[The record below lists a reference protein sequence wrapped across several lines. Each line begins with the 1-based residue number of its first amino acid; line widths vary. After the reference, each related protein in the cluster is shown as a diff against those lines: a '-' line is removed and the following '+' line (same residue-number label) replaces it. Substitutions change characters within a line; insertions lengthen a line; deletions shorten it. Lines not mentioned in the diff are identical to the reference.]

1 MRQLSKENII
11 DLLTGCTVLGTGGG
25 GDLARGIALMEDDF
39 AKKRPLNL
47 MTVDEIPDE
56 ALIGTPYG
64 CGAPKTGEA
73 KESDRFQTLPHLKDS
88 AATYAFKR
96 MEEYMGKKFTAV
108 STTELGGENTAEALH
123 IACMLGLPVMDAD
136 PAGRA
141 VPELQHS
148 TYFIKG
154 LPICPAAVATNFG
167 ESMILEKAC
176 DDFRA
181 EEIIRSI
188 AVVSDNEVGVVDHP
202 LSGKV
207 YRDSVIAGA
216 ITTAEKIGK
225 IVREKCREG
234 GRIVAETIAKE
245 NSGRYLFRG
254 RLTDAPWEMSG
265 GFNKGKIIIEGI
277 CDFSGKK
284 YEIAFKNET
293 MVSYIDGKAD
303 VMIPDLICMI
313 DGNGKPF
320 TIPNF
325 KDGME
330 INVFALPAH
339 EYWRSEKGISIF
351 GPRAMG
357 YDLDYRP
364 FEK

>member
-1 MRQLSKENII
+1 MRQLGEKEII
-11 DLLTGCTVLGTGGG
+11 DLLTGCTVMGTGGG
-25 GDLARGIALMEDDF
+25 GDLVRGIALMEEDF
-39 AKKRPLNL
+39 AANRPLNL
-47 MTVDEIPDE
+47 MSLDEVPDD

-64 CGAPKTGEA
+64 CGAPKTDEM
-73 KESDRFQTLPHLKDS
+73 EENDRFQNLPHLEES
-88 AATYAFKR
+88 AATYAFRR
-96 MEEYMGKKFTAV
+96 MEEYMGTKFTAV

-123 IACMLGLPVMDAD
+123 IACMLGIPVMDAD

-148 TYFIKG
+148 TYFIKD

-167 ESMILEKAC
+167 ESMILESAC

-202 LSGKV
+202 MSGRT
-207 YRDSVIAGA
+207 YRDSVIPGA
-216 ITTAEKIGK
+216 LTMAEEIGR
-225 IVREKCREG
+225 IVREKRSEG
-234 GRIVAETIAKE
+234 GRAVAETITDAHD
-245 NSGRYLFRG
+245 GRFLFQGILRE
-254 RLTDAPWEMSG
+254 APWEMTG
-265 GFNKGKIIIEGI
+265 GFNIGRIVLDGIADYEGQQYDI
-277 CDFSGKK
+277 D
-284 YEIAFKNET
+284 FKNET
-293 MVSYIDGKAD
+293 MVAYRDGKPE
-303 VMIPDLICMI
+303 VMVPDLICLI
-313 DGNGKPF
+313 DKNGEPF

-339 EYWRSEKGISIF
+339 EYWRTEKGISIF

-357 YDLDYRP
+357 YEVDYKP
-364 FEK
+364 L

>member
-1 MRQLSKENII
+1 MRQLAKEEII

-25 GDLARGIALMEDDF
+25 GDLIRGIALMEGDF
-39 AKKRPLNL
+39 ANNRPLML
-47 MTVDEIPDE
+47 MSVDEVPDD

-64 CGAPKTGEA
+64 CGAPKTDET
-73 KESDRFQTLPHLKDS
+73 EENDRFRSLPHLEDS
-88 AATYAFKR
+88 AATYAFRR

-108 STTELGGENTAEALH
+108 ATTELGGENTAEALH

-136 PAGRA
+136 PAGRS

-148 TYFIKG
+148 TYFIKD

-167 ESMILEKAC
+167 ESMILESAC

-207 YRDSVIAGA
+207 FRDSVIPGA
-216 ITTAEKIGK
+216 VTMAEEIGR
-225 IVREKCREG
+225 IVREKRSEG
-234 GRIVAETIAKE
+234 GRAVAEAIVHA
-245 NSGRYLFRG
+245 NAGRFLFQG
-254 RLTDAPWEMSG
+254 TLLEAPWAMSG
-265 GFNKGKIIIEGI
+265 GFNIGTIALEGTN
-277 CDFSGKK
+277 DFVGQK
-284 YEIAFKNET
+284 YDIAFKNET
-293 MVSYIDGKAD
+293 MVAYRDGEAE
-303 VMIPDLICMI
+303 VMVPDLICMI
-313 DGNGKPF
+313 DGNGEPF

-325 KDGME
+325 REGME
-330 INVFALPAH
+330 INVFALSAH
-339 EYWRSEKGISIF
+339 EYWRTEKGISIF

-357 YDLDYRP
+357 YDVDYKP
-364 FEK
+364 L

>member
-1 MRQLSKENII
+1 MRLLSKEEIL
-11 DLLTGCTVLGTGGG
+11 DLLTGCTVMGTGGG
-25 GDLARGIALMEDDF
+25 GDLVRGIALMEDDF
-39 AKKRPLNL
+39 ANDRPLML
-47 MTVDEIPDE
+47 MSVDEVPDD

-64 CGAPKTGEA
+64 CGAPKTDETA
-73 KESDRFQTLPHLKDS
+73 ENDRFQSLPHLEDS
-88 AATYAFKR
+88 AAAFAFRR
-96 MEEYMGKKFTAV
+96 MEEYMGTKFTAV

-154 LPICPAAVATNFG
+154 LSICPAAVATNFG
-167 ESMILEKAC
+167 ESMILESAC

-202 LSGKV
+202 MSGKV
-207 YRDSVIAGA
+207 YRDSVIPGA
-216 ITTAEKIGK
+216 ITMAEEIGR
-225 IVREKCREG
+225 IVREKRAEG
-234 GRIVAETIAKE
+234 GRRVADTIAETYG
-245 NSGRYLFRG
+245 GRYLFQG
-254 RLTDAPWEMSG
+254 TLKEAPWEMTG
-265 GFNKGKIIIEGI
+265 GFNIGTIALEGMA
-277 CDFSGKK
+277 DFAGQR
-284 YEIAFKNET
+284 YDIAFKNET
-293 MVSYIDGKAD
+293 MVASRNGEPE
-303 VMIPDLICMI
+303 VMVPDLICLI
-313 DGNGKPF
+313 DENGEPF

-325 KDGME
+325 RDGME

-339 EYWRSEKGISIF
+339 EYWRSDKGLSIF

-357 YDLDYRP
+357 YEVDYQP
-364 FEK
+364 L

>member
-1 MRQLSKENII
+1 
-11 DLLTGCTVLGTGGG
+11 
-25 GDLARGIALMEDDF
+25 
-39 AKKRPLNL
+39 
-47 MTVDEIPDE
+47 
-56 ALIGTPYG
+56 
-64 CGAPKTGEA
+64 
-73 KESDRFQTLPHLKDS
+73 
-88 AATYAFKR
+88 
-96 MEEYMGKKFTAV
+96 
-108 STTELGGENTAEALH
+108 
-123 IACMLGLPVMDAD
+123 
-136 PAGRA
+136 
-141 VPELQHS
+141 
-148 TYFIKG
+148 
-154 LPICPAAVATNFG
+154 
-167 ESMILEKAC
+167 
-176 DDFRA
+176 
-181 EEIIRSI
+181 
-188 AVVSDNEVGVVDHP
+188 
-202 LSGKV
+202 
-207 YRDSVIAGA
+207 
-216 ITTAEKIGK
+216 
-225 IVREKCREG
+225 
-234 GRIVAETIAKE
+234 
-245 NSGRYLFRG
+245 
-254 RLTDAPWEMSG
+254 MSG
-265 GFNKGKIIIEGI
+265 GFNKGKIIIEGT

>member
-1 MRQLSKENII
+1 MRQLSKEEII

-25 GDLARGIALMEDDF
+25 GDLAKGIALMEDDF
-39 AKKRPLNL
+39 AGGRPLML
-47 MTVDEIPDE
+47 MSVDEVADD

-64 CGAPKTGEA
+64 CGAPKAEEA
-73 KESDRFQTLPHLKDS
+73 EENDRFQSLPHLEDS
-88 AATYAFKR
+88 AAGYAFRR

-108 STTELGGENTAEALH
+108 ATTELGGENTAEALH

-136 PAGRA
+136 PAGRS

-167 ESMILEKAC
+167 ESMILESAC

-188 AVVSDNEVGVVDHP
+188 AIVSDNEVGVVDHP
-202 LSGKV
+202 ITGKV
-207 YRDSVIAGA
+207 FRDSVIPGAVTMAEEIGRIVRENRPKAGRAVAEA
-216 ITTAEKIGK
+216 IASAQGGRFLFQGKLKEAPWEMKGGFNIGK
-225 IVREKCREG
+225 IV
-234 GRIVAETIAKE
+234 
-245 NSGRYLFRG
+245 L
-254 RLTDAPWEMSG
+254 D
-265 GFNKGKIIIEGI
+265 GI
-277 CDFSGKK
+277 GDCQGQK

-293 MVSYIDGKAD
+293 MVAYRNGEAE
-303 VMIPDLICMI
+303 VMVPDLICMI
-313 DGNGKPF
+313 DGDGEPF

-325 KDGME
+325 REGME
-330 INVFALPAH
+330 MNVFALPAH
-339 EYWRSEKGISIF
+339 ELWRTEKGISIF

-357 YDLDYRP
+357 YDVDYRP
-364 FEK
+364 L